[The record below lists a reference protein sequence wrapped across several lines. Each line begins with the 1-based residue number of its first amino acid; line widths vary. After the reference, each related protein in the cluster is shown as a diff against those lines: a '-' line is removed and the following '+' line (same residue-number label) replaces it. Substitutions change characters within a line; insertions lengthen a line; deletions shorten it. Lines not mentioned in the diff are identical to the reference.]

1 MATNVVDLGRE
12 RRPAL
17 FARRLFARPGERS
30 LAVKKSRRR
39 RALRARHVVLLLVL
53 QAAIFTAVRGAYLF
67 LISWDQLAIRK
78 VTIVC
83 ARPGLR
89 QALESYYATP
99 RLGNILLCDLEAVR
113 AQVRRLAWVKD
124 ASVQKD
130 FPSGLRIVVVERTP
144 YALLERD
151 GGLSLA
157 DEDGRVLEK
166 VYGLDEYA
174 LPVVCDE
181 TGFASGFPKK
191 WEEARRGL
199 DSLPPA
205 EKARLL
211 AVRTSDYG
219 TLELA
224 FRDDP
229 VRIVVAA
236 DSAAAGL
243 AAFRS
248 HRAEWESLFGA
259 LAAVNMSYDGRA
271 FLKPAEPA
279 AADATPSADKGD

>member
-1 MATNVVDLGRE
+1 MATNVGELGRE

-17 FARRLFARPGERS
+17 FARRFFAQPGERS
-30 LAVKKSRRR
+30 LSVKKSRRR
-39 RALRARHVVLLLVL
+39 RVLRVRHVLLLLAL
-53 QAAIFTAVRGAYLF
+53 QAVIFTAVREAYLF

-78 VTIVC
+78 VTITC
-83 ARPGLR
+83 AKPGLR
-89 QALESYYATP
+89 QVLESYYAVP
-99 RLGNILLCDLEAVR
+99 RLGNILLCDLETVR

-130 FPSGLRIVVVERTP
+130 FPSGLRIAVVERTP

-151 GGLSLA
+151 GLHLA

-166 VYGLDEYA
+166 VYSLDEYG
-174 LPVVCDE
+174 LPVICDE
-181 TGFASGFPKK
+181 TGFASGFSEK
-191 WEEARRGL
+191 WAEARRGL

-211 AVRTSDYG
+211 AIRTSDYG
-219 TLELA
+219 TLELL
-224 FRDDP
+224 FKDDP

-236 DSAAAGL
+236 DAAAAGL

-248 HRAEWESLFGA
+248 RRSEWESKFGPLA
-259 LAAVNMSYDGRA
+259 LVNMSYDGRA
-271 FLKPAEPA
+271 FLRPAEPA
-279 AADATPSADKGD
+279 PADASPSADKGD

>member
-1 MATNVVDLGRE
+1 MATNVGDLGRE

-17 FARRLFARPGERS
+17 FARRFFPQPGERS
-30 LAVKKSRRR
+30 GTVKKGRRR
-39 RALRARHVVLLLVL
+39 RFLRARHVLLLLAL
-53 QAAIFTAVRGAYLF
+53 QAAIFVAVREAYLF

-78 VTIVC
+78 VTISG
-83 ARPGLR
+83 AKPGLR
-89 QALESYYATP
+89 QALESYYAVP

-130 FPSGLRIVVVERTP
+130 FPSGLTIMIEERTP

-151 GGLSLA
+151 GLYLA

-166 VYGLDEYA
+166 VYSLDEYG
-174 LPVVCDE
+174 LPLICDE
-181 TGFASGFPKK
+181 SGFASGFPGK
-191 WEEARRGL
+191 WAEARRGY

-211 AVRTSDYG
+211 AIRTSDYG
-219 TLELA
+219 TLELR
-224 FRDDP
+224 FKDDP

-236 DSAAAGL
+236 DAAAAGL
-243 AAFRS
+243 ADFRS
-248 HRAEWESLFGA
+248 RRAEWESQFGPLA
-259 LAAVNMSYDGRA
+259 LVNMSYDGRA
-271 FLKPAEPA
+271 FLRPAEPA
-279 AADATPSADKGD
+279 PADGTPSADKGD